1 MDSKSIEGQ
10 CYCNIKHFNQNISF
24 IANLN
29 HIINYSDKI
38 NFNLNKHF

>member
-10 CYCNIKHFNQNISF
+10 CNYNINYFNQNISF
-24 IANLN
+24 IAKLN
-29 HIINYSDKI
+29 HFINYFDKI